1 MINGRIKFT
10 KNIIIIISSILIIL
24 TVILFAIL
32 SRSYITLNISP
43 SDSIVRINNAP
54 VSINSSGQTK
64 LKVKPGNTYITVEAE
79 GYIGQNQTMELKAG
93 KNYDISI
100 ILKKNPVAITDEIG
114 LTQNSNISFISNA
127 DEENSIFY
135 LSDNGTALY
144 KAKFQ
149 VNDEEITLEY
159 NQKISNPSLSGI
171 KDIIWSP
178 NKNAALF
185 KKQDGVYFFD
195 LKKYNLVSQ
204 EEVKYGEY
212 IGDIA
217 WSPND
222 SKIAYYYAPPSGE
235 KSLIFAN
242 KTNTEMTRVANFLE
256 MGIENPYLKWSPDS
270 EWLIVIP
277 RNKDIS
283 TNKIYLFN
291 TYSRSFTIVNDSG
304 NNVEAIF
311 SKDNNDI
318 FYTVYSPDPTNP
330 VKTELNVMKANGD
343 NKKNLDIKALI
354 ARLTVFNSNNN
365 NIIISTYDTKKQ
377 RESLFA
383 YDVNKKD
390 FSGFKIFMP
399 EKKYISEIIVSDSDD
414 LVFYLSEN
422 MLYALSLKQ
431 TSYNKK

>member
-100 ILKKNPVAITDEIG
+100 NLKKNPVAITDEIG

-127 DEENSIFY
+127 DEDNSIFY

-149 VNDEEITLEY
+149 VNNEEITLEY

-277 RNKDIS
+277 RNQDIS

-311 SKDNNDI
+311 SPDSSKI
-318 FYTVYSPDPTNP
+318 FYNTYSPDPLNP
-330 VKTELNVMKANGD
+330 VK
-343 NKKNLDIKALI
+343 
-354 ARLTVFNSNNN
+354 LTLSIMDKDGN
-365 NIIISTYDTKKQ
+365 
-377 RESLFA
+377 
-383 YDVNKKD
+383 NKKD
-390 FSGFKIFMP
+390 LSVRALIPKIALLMKNNDDIIIATYNAEKQKDSLFIYSLAEKKDSGFRINLANKM
-399 EKKYISEIIVSDSDD
+399 YVNSMCVSSTDEI
-414 LVFYLSEN
+414 LLYLAGN
-422 MLYALSLKQ
+422 KLYALRLK
-431 TSYNKK
+431 